1 MAPHGNKVFV
11 LYNNPL
17 TTGKEFFRESSR
29 LPTLMET
36 AVQSLLRSSEDLKA
50 ALEVEVTQLQER
62 GDLPSSS
69 TDDRSRR
76 ILAVVSHRGDYVGD
90 EKGRGGIRQG
100 PFPGVQMKL
109 RSFNFMLTLRSVLI
123 LKRTPGHSIQDL
135 SVEVAY
141 PISGSFSFSVA
152 QARRSTSDLHASVGD
167 TGATLGQSRSE
178 LILTIKYELATEIRS
193 HTLITRDT
201 RKLQSFTS
209 ECRRLKDIFSQL
221 FFFYVPH
228 IDLPVHLLI
237 VARNEFDADFSWLS
251 LYTQESSLKSFS
263 SPIDLRTVK
272 LPLHTRLSPAS
283 AGLPGDDAVDI
294 SIVREH
300 WIFNKAIEEAYTGS
314 SARLLIRTGTFNVNG
329 KFPSQDLSPW
339 LRPTKR
345 NSEKSGW
352 ISPLKSIS
360 PLDILSNPIDEQV
373 TSSLGASSATLA
385 HASSNNN
392 ANVSDPDLLVLG
404 FQELDLSTEA
414 LLYATST
421 VKEDSWVE
429 AILAGLGERGILYEK
444 LASKQLVG
452 MLIVAI
458 AKKSRLSC
466 FGDIRLSAAGAGIM
480 GIMGNKGATA
490 IRVSYTPLAQEIS
503 PSPTVLTFVNAHLA
517 AFDEMVE
524 RRNFDFHDLSRRLVF
539 DQTDELNS
547 DSFANTAL
555 ETSRRTVGLFESDV
569 LFWMGGWIDLAD
581 GDVRELLSSSPG
593 TSNIPLLLKYDQLKT
608 AIASGKAFAEFSE
621 HAITHMPSYRYASNT
636 SEDSLGY
643 DRKRKPA
650 WTDRILHMSA
660 PSVSVTQRSYCSH
673 PQITM
678 SDHRPVSA
686 DFDLN
691 VSVVDK
697 QRREIA
703 ASKLYRELWSVEQ
716 SSKTPKIK
724 LQPMTLDLGKVYYRR
739 LTRQMLSIQNIP
751 CVYRFVAADAQQ
763 PICPQWL
770 KIDPVVGL
778 LRPGELST
786 TTVTVFVDN
795 SSASRLNLA
804 PPRLDFTLILHTVL
818 GKDHF
823 ISVTGE
829 YQYTCFANKLTRL
842 TRLPGPV
849 RTMKSPNDQVPAR
862 QPVNAPREIMTLIN
876 WLMTHVTDPND
887 LFNVPL
893 EESICMNIRE
903 CLDTGDQFPSPQ
915 SGEEHSPLATAIAS
929 TLVQLLDSL
938 VDPVVPPYLHTRCLQ
953 MTSRDEAF
961 ELLDEFP
968 PESVNVWISLTAF
981 LHYISL
987 QKLPS
992 QSSTD
997 QSDVAERLATVFAP
1011 VLLRDDSTGIHTP
1024 VSPIGKRKFLLHFVG

>member
-1 MAPHGNKVFV
+1 
-11 LYNNPL
+11 
-17 TTGKEFFRESSR
+17 
-29 LPTLMET
+29 MEA
-36 AVQSLLRSSEDLKA
+36 AVQSLLRSSENLKA

-62 GDLPSSS
+62 GDLSSSS

-76 ILAVVSHRGDYVGD
+76 ILAVVSHRREYVGD
-90 EKGRGGIRQG
+90 EEG
-100 PFPGVQMKL
+100 
-109 RSFNFMLTLRSVLI
+109 SVLI
-123 LKRTPGHSIQDL
+123 FKRTLGRSIEDL

-141 PISGSFSFSVA
+141 PISGSLSFSVA
-152 QARRSTSDLHASVGD
+152 QARRKTLDLRASG
-167 TGATLGQSRSE
+167 GENAATLGQSRSE
-178 LILTIKYELATEIRS
+178 LTLTIKYELATEIRS

-201 RKLQSFTS
+201 RKLQSFTA
-209 ECRRLKDIFSQL
+209 ECRRLKDMFTR
-221 FFFYVPH
+221 H
-228 IDLPVHLLI
+228 
-237 VARNEFDADFSWLS
+237 EFDADFSWLS
-251 LYTQESSLKSFS
+251 PYTQESSLKSFS
-263 SPIDLRTVK
+263 SPIDLRMVNV
-272 LPLHTRLSPAS
+272 PLHTRLSPAS
-283 AGLPGDDAVDI
+283 AGLPGDDADDI
-294 SIVREH
+294 SIVREN
-300 WIFNKAIEEAYTGS
+300 WIHNKAIEEAFTGS

-329 KFPSQDLSPW
+329 KMPSQDLSPW

-345 NSEKSGW
+345 NSEISGW
-352 ISPLKSIS
+352 ISPLKAIS
-360 PLDILSNPIDEQV
+360 PLDILPNPVDEHM
-373 TSSLGASSATLA
+373 TTSLGASSATLA
-385 HASSNNN
+385 HASLNND
-392 ANVSDPDLLVLG
+392 AKVPDPDLLVLG

-421 VKEDSWVE
+421 AREDAWVE

-466 FGDIRLSAAGAGIM
+466 FSDIRFSTAGAGIM

-490 IRVSYTPLAQEIS
+490 IRMSYTPLAQEIS

-539 DQTDELNS
+539 DQTDELDSNS
-547 DSFANTAL
+547 YANTAS
-555 ETSRRTVGLFESDV
+555 ETSRRPVGLFESDV
-569 LFWMGGWIDLAD
+569 LFWMVHLNYRIDLAD
-581 GDVRELLSSSPG
+581 GDVRELLTSFPG
-593 TSNIPLLLKYDQLKT
+593 PGNVPLLLKYDQLKI

-660 PSVSVTQRSYCSH
+660 PSVPVTQRSYCSH
-673 PQITM
+673 PQITL

-691 VSVVDK
+691 ISIVDK
-697 QRREIA
+697 QRRELA
-703 ASKLYRELWSVEQ
+703 ASKLYRELWGVEH
-716 SSKTPKIK
+716 SSEIPKIK
-724 LQPMTLDLGKVYYRR
+724 LQPMKLDFGKVYYKR
-739 LTRQMLSIQNIP
+739 LIRQTLSVQNNGQIP
-751 CVYRFVAADAQQ
+751 CVYRFVTADAEQ

-778 LRPGELST
+778 LRPGESSII
-786 TTVTVFVDN
+786 TVTVFVDN
-795 SSASRLNLA
+795 SPASRLNLL
-804 PPRLDFTLILHTVL
+804 PPRLDSTLILHTAL

-829 YQYTCFANKLTRL
+829 YQYTCFANKLARL
-842 TRLPGPV
+842 TRLPCPV
-849 RTMKSPNDQVPAR
+849 RSMKSPNDQVPA
-862 QPVNAPREIMTLIN
+862 QHLVNAPREIMRLIN
-876 WLMTHVTDPND
+876 WLMTYVTDPSD
-887 LFNVPL
+887 LFNDL
-893 EESICMNIRE
+893 IEESICINIRE

-915 SGEEHSPLATAIAS
+915 SGEEHGPLTAAIVS
-929 TLVQLLDSL
+929 TLIQLLDSL
-938 VDPVVPPYLHTRCLQ
+938 VDPVVPPYLHARCLQ

-981 LHYISL
+981 LHYMSL
-987 QKLPS
+987 QKLSS
-992 QSSTD
+992 QSSTN
-997 QSDVAERLATVFAP
+997 QTEIAERLATVFAS
-1011 VLLRDDSTGIHTP
+1011 VLLRDDSTGLYTP

>member
-1 MAPHGNKVFV
+1 MNGI
-11 LYNNPL
+11 
-17 TTGKEFFRESSR
+17 
-29 LPTLMET
+29 MEA
-36 AVQSLLRSSEDLKA
+36 AVQSLLRPSENLKA
-50 ALEVEVTQLQER
+50 VLEVEVTQLQER
-62 GDLPSSS
+62 GDLSSS
-69 TDDRSRR
+69 SANDRSRR
-76 ILAVVSHRGDYVGD
+76 ILAVVSHRRDYVED
-90 EKGRGGIRQG
+90 EDG
-100 PFPGVQMKL
+100 
-109 RSFNFMLTLRSVLI
+109 SVLI
-123 LKRTPGHSIQDL
+123 LKRTPGHSIEDL

-152 QARRSTSDLHASVGD
+152 QARRPTPDLRTSVIE

-178 LILTIKYELATEIRS
+178 LTLTIKYELATETRS

-201 RKLQSFTS
+201 RKLQSFTA
-209 ECRRLKDIFSQL
+209 ECRRLKDIFT
-221 FFFYVPH
+221 
-228 IDLPVHLLI
+228 
-237 VARNEFDADFSWLS
+237 RNEFDADFSWLS
-251 LYTQESSLKSFS
+251 LYTQENSLKSFS
-263 SPIDLRTVK
+263 SPRDLRTVNI
-272 LPLHTRLSPAS
+272 PLHTQLSPAS

-294 SIVREH
+294 SIVREN
-300 WIFNKAIEEAYTGS
+300 WIYNKAIEEASTGS

-329 KFPSQDLSPW
+329 KMPSQDLSPW

-345 NSEKSGW
+345 DSENSGW
-352 ISPLKSIS
+352 ISPLKAIS

-373 TSSLGASSATLA
+373 TNSLGASYATLA
-385 HASSNNN
+385 HANLNNN
-392 ANVSDPDLLVLG
+392 ATVSDPDLLVLG

-414 LLYATST
+414 LLYASST
-421 VKEDSWVE
+421 VKEDAWVE

-458 AKKSRLSC
+458 AKKSRLPC
-466 FGDIRLSAAGAGIM
+466 FGDIRFSAAGAGIM

-490 IRVSYTPLAQEIS
+490 IRMSYTPLAQEIS

-539 DQTDELNS
+539 DQTDELGSNS
-547 DSFANTAL
+547 YANTAL
-555 ETSRRTVGLFESDV
+555 ETSRRTAGLYESDV
-569 LFWMGGWIDLAD
+569 LFWMVDLNYRIDIAD
-581 GDVRELLSSSPG
+581 GDVRELLASSPG
-593 TSNIPLLLKYDQLKT
+593 TDNIPILLKYDQLKT

-636 SEDSLGY
+636 SADSLGY

-660 PSVSVTQRSYCSH
+660 PGVPVTQRSYCSH

-686 DFDLN
+686 DFELN
-691 VSVVDK
+691 VSIVDK

-703 ASKLYRELWSVEQ
+703 ASKLYRELWGVEH
-716 SSKTPKIK
+716 SSNPPKIK
-724 LQPMTLDLGKVYYRR
+724 LQPMTLDFGKVYYKR
-739 LTRQMLSIQNIP
+739 LIRHTLSIQNDGQIP
-751 CVYRFVAADAQQ
+751 CVYRFVAADSKQ

-770 KIDPVVGL
+770 KIDPVVGV
-778 LRPGELST
+778 LRPGESST

-795 SSASRLNLA
+795 PSASRLNLA
-804 PPRLDFTLILHTVL
+804 PPRLDFTLILHTAL
-818 GKDHF
+818 GKDYF

-829 YQYTCFANKLTRL
+829 YQYTCFANKLNRL

-849 RTMKSPNDQVPAR
+849 RALKSPDDRVPAR
-862 QPVNAPREIMTLIN
+862 QPANAPREIMTLIN

-887 LFNVPL
+887 LFNGPL
-893 EESICMNIRE
+893 EENTCMNIRE
-903 CLDTGDQFPSPQ
+903 CLDKGDQFPSPQ
-915 SGEEHSPLATAIAS
+915 PGEERGSLATAITS

-938 VDPVVPPYLHTRCLQ
+938 VDPVVPPYLHVRCLQ

-981 LHYISL
+981 LHYMSL
-987 QKLPS
+987 QKPPS

-997 QSDVAERLATVFAP
+997 RVDMAERLATIFAP
-1011 VLLRDDSTGIHTP
+1011 VLLRDDSTGLHTP

>member
-1 MAPHGNKVFV
+1 
-11 LYNNPL
+11 
-17 TTGKEFFRESSR
+17 
-29 LPTLMET
+29 MEA

-50 ALEVEVTQLQER
+50 TLEVEVTQLQER
-62 GDLPSSS
+62 GDLASSF
-69 TDDRSRR
+69 TDDRSKR
-76 ILAVVSHRGDYVGD
+76 ILAVVSHRKDYVGD
-90 EKGRGGIRQG
+90 EEGC
-100 PFPGVQMKL
+100 
-109 RSFNFMLTLRSVLI
+109 VLI
-123 LKRTPGHSIQDL
+123 LKRTPGYSIEKL

-152 QARRSTSDLHASVGD
+152 QARRTTLDLRASAGD
-167 TGATLGQSRSE
+167 SGATLGQSRSE
-178 LILTIKYELATEIRS
+178 LILTIKYELATETRS

-201 RKLQSFTS
+201 RKLQTFTS
-209 ECRRLKDIFSQL
+209 ECRRLKDIFS
-221 FFFYVPH
+221 
-228 IDLPVHLLI
+228 
-237 VARNEFDADFSWLS
+237 RNEFDADFSWLS

-263 SPIDLRTVK
+263 SPIDLRTVNI
-272 LPLHTRLSPAS
+272 PLHMRLSPAS

-294 SIVREH
+294 SVVRKD
-300 WIFNKAIEEAYTGS
+300 WIYNKAIEEASTGS
-314 SARLLIRTGTFNVNG
+314 SARLIIRTGTFNVNG
-329 KFPSQDLSPW
+329 KLPSQDLSPW
-339 LRPTKR
+339 VRPTKR

-360 PLDILSNPIDEQV
+360 PLDIPSNPINEQV
-373 TSSLGASSATLA
+373 TSSLGASSATLP
-385 HASSNNN
+385 HAGLSD

-421 VKEDSWVE
+421 VKEDAWVE
-429 AILAGLGERGILYEK
+429 AILAGLGERGILYQK

-466 FGDIRLSAAGAGIM
+466 FGDIRFSAAGAGIM

-490 IRVSYTPLAQEIS
+490 IRMSYTPLAREIS
-503 PSPTVLTFVNAHLA
+503 SSLTVLTFVNAHLA

-539 DQTDELNS
+539 DQTDTL
-547 DSFANTAL
+547 DSNFSGSTVP
-555 ETSRRTVGLFESDV
+555 ETSSGLFESDV
-569 LFWMGGWIDLAD
+569 LFWMGDLNYRIDLAD

-593 TSNIPLLLKYDQLKT
+593 TGNIPLLLKYDQLKM
-608 AIASGKAFAEFSE
+608 AIASRKAFADFSE
-621 HAITHMPSYRYASNT
+621 YAITHMPSYRHALNT
-636 SEDSLGY
+636 SEDYLGY
-643 DRKRKPA
+643 DLKRKPA

-660 PSVSVTQRSYCSH
+660 PSVLVTQRSYRSH

-691 VSVVDK
+691 VSIVDK

-703 ASKLYRELWSVEQ
+703 ASKLYRELWGVEQ
-716 SSKTPKIK
+716 SSKIPKIK

-739 LTRQMLSIQNIP
+739 LTQQTLSIQNIGQIP
-751 CVYRFVAADAQQ
+751 CVYRFVAADAEQ

-778 LRPGELST
+778 LRPGESST
-786 TTVTVFVDN
+786 ITVTVFIDN

-804 PPRLDFTLILHTVL
+804 PPHLDFTLIIHTAL

-849 RTMKSPNDQVPAR
+849 RTMKSPSDSVSAR
-862 QPVNAPREIMTLIN
+862 QPVNAPREIMVLIN

-887 LFNVPL
+887 LFNGPL
-893 EESICMNIRE
+893 DESMCMNIRE

-915 SGEEHSPLATAIAS
+915 SGEEHSPLAIAIAS
-929 TLVQLLDSL
+929 ILVQLLDSL
-938 VDPVVPPYLHTRCLQ
+938 VDPVVPSYLHARCLQ

-987 QKLPS
+987 QKPPS
-992 QSSTD
+992 QPSTD
-997 QSDVAERLATVFAP
+997 QSNMAERLATVFAP
-1011 VLLRDDSTGIHTP
+1011 VLLRDDSTGLHTP
-1024 VSPIGKRKFLLHFVG
+1024 VSPIGKRNFLLHFIG

>member
-1 MAPHGNKVFV
+1 MNG
-11 LYNNPL
+11 
-17 TTGKEFFRESSR
+17 T
-29 LPTLMET
+29 ME
-36 AVQSLLRSSEDLKA
+36 AAIQSLLRSSENLKA

-62 GDLPSSS
+62 GDLSSSS

-76 ILAVVSHRGDYVGD
+76 ILAVVSHRRDYVGD
-90 EKGRGGIRQG
+90 EEG
-100 PFPGVQMKL
+100 
-109 RSFNFMLTLRSVLI
+109 SVLI
-123 LKRTPGHSIQDL
+123 FKRTPGHSIEDL

-152 QARRSTSDLHASVGD
+152 QARRKTLDLRASGGE

-178 LILTIKYELATEIRS
+178 LTLTIKYELATEIRS
-193 HTLITRDT
+193 HTLIARDT
-201 RKLQSFTS
+201 RKLQSFS
-209 ECRRLKDIFSQL
+209 AECRRLKDMFTR
-221 FFFYVPH
+221 H
-228 IDLPVHLLI
+228 
-237 VARNEFDADFSWLS
+237 EFDVDFSWLS
-251 LYTQESSLKSFS
+251 LYTQENSLKSFS
-263 SPIDLRTVK
+263 SPIDLRMVNV
-272 LPLHTRLSPAS
+272 PLHTRLSPAS
-283 AGLPGDDAVDI
+283 AGLPGDDADDI
-294 SIVREH
+294 SIVREN
-300 WIFNKAIEEAYTGS
+300 WIYNQAIEEALTGS

-329 KFPSQDLSPW
+329 KMPSQDLSPW

-345 NSEKSGW
+345 NSEISGW
-352 ISPLKSIS
+352 ISPLKAIS
-360 PLDILSNPIDEQV
+360 PLDILPNPVDEQM
-373 TSSLGASSATLA
+373 TTSLGASSATLA
-385 HASSNNN
+385 HASLNND
-392 ANVSDPDLLVLG
+392 AKVSDPDLLVLG

-421 VKEDSWVE
+421 VKEDAWVE

-466 FGDIRLSAAGAGIM
+466 FSDIRFSTAGAGIM

-490 IRVSYTPLAQEIS
+490 IRMSYTPLAQEIS

-517 AFDEMVE
+517 AFDEMIE

-539 DQTDELNS
+539 DQTDELDSNS
-547 DSFANTAL
+547 YANTAS
-555 ETSRRTVGLFESDV
+555 ETPRRPVGLFDSDV
-569 LFWMGGWIDLAD
+569 LFWMGDLNYRIDLAD
-581 GDVRELLSSSPG
+581 GDVRELLTSFPG
-593 TSNIPLLLKYDQLKT
+593 PGNVPLLLKYDQLKM
-608 AIASGKAFAEFSE
+608 AIASGKAFTEFSE

-636 SEDSLGY
+636 PEDSLGY

-660 PSVSVTQRSYCSH
+660 PSVQVTQRSYCSH
-673 PQITM
+673 PQITL

-691 VSVVDK
+691 VSIVDK

-703 ASKLYRELWSVEQ
+703 ASKLYRELWGVEH
-716 SSKTPKIK
+716 SSKIPKIK
-724 LQPMTLDLGKVYYRR
+724 LEPMKLDFGKVYYRR
-739 LTRQMLSIQNIP
+739 LIRQTLSIQNNGQIP
-751 CVYRFVAADAQQ
+751 CVYRFVTADAEQ

-778 LRPGELST
+778 LRPGESST
-786 TTVTVFVDN
+786 ITVTVFVDN
-795 SSASRLNLA
+795 SSASRLNLL
-804 PPRLDFTLILHTVL
+804 PPRLDFTLILHTAL

-829 YQYTCFANKLTRL
+829 YQYTCFANKLARL
-842 TRLPGPV
+842 TRLPCPV
-849 RTMKSPNDQVPAR
+849 RSMKSPNDQVPA
-862 QPVNAPREIMTLIN
+862 QQLVNAPREVMRLIN
-876 WLMTHVTDPND
+876 WLMTYVTDPSD
-887 LFNVPL
+887 LFNGL
-893 EESICMNIRE
+893 IEERICIKIRE

-915 SGEEHSPLATAIAS
+915 SGEEHGPLTTAIVS

-938 VDPVVPPYLHTRCLQ
+938 VDPVVPPYLHARCLQ

-981 LHYISL
+981 LHYMSL
-987 QKLPS
+987 QKLSS
-992 QSSTD
+992 QSSTN
-997 QSDVAERLATVFAP
+997 QAKMAEGLATIFAS
-1011 VLLRDDSTGIHTP
+1011 VLLRDDLTGLYTP
-1024 VSPIGKRKFLLHFVG
+1024 VSPIGKQKFLLHFVG

>member
-1 MAPHGNKVFV
+1 
-11 LYNNPL
+11 
-17 TTGKEFFRESSR
+17 
-29 LPTLMET
+29 MEA
-36 AVQSLLRSSEDLKA
+36 AVQSFLRSSEDLKA
-50 ALEVEVTQLQER
+50 ALEVEVTQPQEH
-62 GDLPSSS
+62 GDLSSSS

-76 ILAVVSHRGDYVGD
+76 ILAVVSHRMDYVGG
-90 EKGRGGIRQG
+90 EEG
-100 PFPGVQMKL
+100 
-109 RSFNFMLTLRSVLI
+109 SVLI
-123 LKRTPGHSIQDL
+123 LKRPPGHSIEDL
-135 SVEVAY
+135 SVEVVY

-152 QARRSTSDLHASVGD
+152 QARRTTLDLRASVGE
-167 TGATLGQSRSE
+167 TGATLGQSRTE
-178 LILTIKYELATEIRS
+178 LTLTIKYELATEIRS

-201 RKLQSFTS
+201 RKLQSFTA
-209 ECRRLKDIFSQL
+209 ECRRLKGIFT
-221 FFFYVPH
+221 
-228 IDLPVHLLI
+228 
-237 VARNEFDADFSWLS
+237 RNEFDADFSWLS

-263 SPIDLRTVK
+263 SPIDLRTVNI
-272 LPLHTRLSPAS
+272 PLHTRLSPAS
-283 AGLPGDDAVDI
+283 AGLPGDDAADI
-294 SIVREH
+294 SIVREN
-300 WIFNKAIEEAYTGS
+300 WIYNKAVEEASIGS

-329 KFPSQDLSPW
+329 KMPSQDLSPW

-345 NSEKSGW
+345 DSEKSGW

-392 ANVSDPDLLVLG
+392 ANISDPDLLVLG

-421 VKEDSWVE
+421 VKEDAWVE

-452 MLIVAI
+452 MLIIAI
-458 AKKSRLSC
+458 AKKARLSC
-466 FGDIRLSAAGAGIM
+466 FGDIRFSAAGAGIM

-490 IRVSYTPLAQEIS
+490 IRMSYTPLAQEIS

-524 RRNFDFHDLSRRLVF
+524 RRNSDFHDLSRRLVF
-539 DQTDELNS
+539 DQTDELDSNS
-547 DSFANTAL
+547 YANIAS

-569 LFWMGGWIDLAD
+569 LFWMVHLNYRIDLAD
-581 GDVRELLSSSPG
+581 GDVRELLASSPG
-593 TSNIPLLLKYDQLKT
+593 ASNIPLLLKYDQLKT
-608 AIASGKAFAEFSE
+608 AIASGKAFAGFSE

-636 SEDSLGY
+636 SEDSLRY

-660 PSVSVTQRSYCSH
+660 PSVRVTQHSYCTH

-686 DFDLN
+686 DFELN
-691 VSVVDK
+691 VSTIDK
-697 QRREIA
+697 QRRELA
-703 ASKLYRELWSVEQ
+703 ASKLYRELWGVEQ
-716 SSKTPKIK
+716 SSNTPKIK
-724 LQPMTLDLGKVYYRR
+724 LQPMTLDFGKVYYRR
-739 LTRQMLSIQNIP
+739 LIRQTLSIQNDGQIP
-751 CVYRFVAADAQQ
+751 CVYRFVAADAEQA
-763 PICPQWL
+763 ICPQWL

-804 PPRLDFTLILHTVL
+804 PPRLDFTLILHTAL
-818 GKDHF
+818 GKDYF

-849 RTMKSPNDQVPAR
+849 RTMKSPNDRIHAR
-862 QPVNAPREIMTLIN
+862 QSVNAPREIMTLIN

-887 LFNVPL
+887 LFNGPL

-903 CLDTGDQFPSPQ
+903 CLDTGDQFPFPQ
-915 SGEEHSPLATAIAS
+915 SGEERGPLATAIAS
-929 TLVQLLDSL
+929 ILVQLLDSL
-938 VDPVVPPYLHTRCLQ
+938 VDPVVPPYLHARCLQ

-981 LHYISL
+981 LHYMAL

-997 QSDVAERLATVFAP
+997 QADIAERLATVFAP
-1011 VLLRDDSTGIHTP
+1011 VLLRDDSTGLHTP
-1024 VSPIGKRKFLLHFVG
+1024 VSPIGKRKFLLHFIG

>member
-1 MAPHGNKVFV
+1 MNGI
-11 LYNNPL
+11 
-17 TTGKEFFRESSR
+17 
-29 LPTLMET
+29 MEA
-36 AVQSLLRSSEDLKA
+36 AVQSLLRSSENLKA

-62 GDLPSSS
+62 GDLSNSS

-76 ILAVVSHRGDYVGD
+76 ILAVVSHRREYVGD
-90 EKGRGGIRQG
+90 EEG
-100 PFPGVQMKL
+100 
-109 RSFNFMLTLRSVLI
+109 SVLI
-123 LKRTPGHSIQDL
+123 FKRTPGRSIEDL

-152 QARRSTSDLHASVGD
+152 QARRKTLDLRASGGE
-167 TGATLGQSRSE
+167 TAATLGQSRSE
-178 LILTIKYELATEIRS
+178 LTLTIKYELATEIRS

-201 RKLQSFTS
+201 RKLQSFTA
-209 ECRRLKDIFSQL
+209 ECRRLKDMFTR
-221 FFFYVPH
+221 H
-228 IDLPVHLLI
+228 
-237 VARNEFDADFSWLS
+237 EFDADFSWLS

-263 SPIDLRTVK
+263 SPVDLRMVNV
-272 LPLHTRLSPAS
+272 PLHTRLSPAS
-283 AGLPGDDAVDI
+283 AGLPGDDADDI
-294 SIVREH
+294 SIVREN
-300 WIFNKAIEEAYTGS
+300 WIYNKAIEEAFTGS

-329 KFPSQDLSPW
+329 KMPSQDLSPW

-345 NSEKSGW
+345 NSEISGW
-352 ISPLKSIS
+352 ISPLKAIS
-360 PLDILSNPIDEQV
+360 PLDILPNPLDEQM
-373 TSSLGASSATLA
+373 TTSLGASSATLA
-385 HASSNNN
+385 HASLNND
-392 ANVSDPDLLVLG
+392 AKVSDPDLLVLG

-421 VKEDSWVE
+421 VREDAWVE

-466 FGDIRLSAAGAGIM
+466 FSDIRFSTAGAGIM

-490 IRVSYTPLAQEIS
+490 IRMSYTPLAQEIS

-539 DQTDELNS
+539 DQTDELDS
-547 DSFANTAL
+547 DSYANTAS
-555 ETSRRTVGLFESDV
+555 ETSRRPVGLFESDV

-581 GDVRELLSSSPG
+581 GDVRELLTSFPG
-593 TSNIPLLLKYDQLKT
+593 PGNVPLLLKYDQLKM

-660 PSVSVTQRSYCSH
+660 PSVPVTQRSYCSH
-673 PQITM
+673 PQITL

-691 VSVVDK
+691 VSIVDK

-703 ASKLYRELWSVEQ
+703 ASKLYRELWGVEH
-716 SSKTPKIK
+716 SSEIPKIK
-724 LQPMTLDLGKVYYRR
+724 LQPMKLDFGK
-739 LTRQMLSIQNIP
+739 IP
-751 CVYRFVAADAQQ
+751 CVYRFVTADAEQ

-778 LRPGELST
+778 LRPGESST
-786 TTVTVFVDN
+786 ITVTVFVDN
-795 SSASRLNLA
+795 SSASRLNLL
-804 PPRLDFTLILHTVL
+804 PPRLDFTLILHTAL

-829 YQYTCFANKLTRL
+829 YQYTCFANKLARL
-842 TRLPGPV
+842 TRLPCPV
-849 RTMKSPNDQVPAR
+849 RSMKSPNDQVPA
-862 QPVNAPREIMTLIN
+862 QQLVNAPREIMRLIN
-876 WLMTHVTDPND
+876 WLMTYVTDPSD
-887 LFNVPL
+887 LFNDL
-893 EESICMNIRE
+893 IEESICINIRE
-903 CLDTGDQFPSPQ
+903 CLDTGDQFPSPR
-915 SGEEHSPLATAIAS
+915 SGEEHSPLTAAIVF

-938 VDPVVPPYLHTRCLQ
+938 VDPVVPPYLHARCLQ

-981 LHYISL
+981 LHYMSL
-987 QKLPS
+987 QKLSS
-992 QSSTD
+992 QSSTN
-997 QSDVAERLATVFAP
+997 QAEMAERLATVFAS
-1011 VLLRDDSTGIHTP
+1011 VLLRDDSTGLYTP
-1024 VSPIGKRKFLLHFVG
+1024 ASPIGKRNFLLHFVG

>member
-1 MAPHGNKVFV
+1 MNGI
-11 LYNNPL
+11 
-17 TTGKEFFRESSR
+17 
-29 LPTLMET
+29 MET

-50 ALEVEVTQLQER
+50 ALEAEVTQLQER
-62 GDLPSSS
+62 GDLSGSS

-76 ILAVVSHRGDYVGD
+76 ILAVVSHRRDYVED
-90 EKGRGGIRQG
+90 EEG
-100 PFPGVQMKL
+100 
-109 RSFNFMLTLRSVLI
+109 SVLI
-123 LKRTPGHSIQDL
+123 LKRTPGHSIEDL

-141 PISGSFSFSVA
+141 PISGRFSFSVA
-152 QARRSTSDLHASVGD
+152 QARRATLDLRTSVGD

-209 ECRRLKDIFSQL
+209 ECRRLKDIFT
-221 FFFYVPH
+221 
-228 IDLPVHLLI
+228 
-237 VARNEFDADFSWLS
+237 RNEFDTDFSWLS

-263 SPIDLRTVK
+263 FPIDLRTVK

-300 WIFNKAIEEAYTGS
+300 WIYNKAIEEASTGS
-314 SARLLIRTGTFNVNG
+314 SARLLIRTGSFNVNG
-329 KFPSQDLSPW
+329 KLPSQDLSPW

-345 NSEKSGW
+345 DSEKSGW

-373 TSSLGASSATLA
+373 ISSLGASSATLA
-385 HASSNNN
+385 HASLNND

-421 VKEDSWVE
+421 VKEDAWVA

-452 MLIVAI
+452 MLIIAI

-466 FGDIRLSAAGAGIM
+466 FGDIRFSTAGAGIM

-490 IRVSYTPLAQEIS
+490 IRMSYTPLAQEIS
-503 PSPTVLTFVNAHLA
+503 PSSTVFTFVNAHLA

-539 DQTDELNS
+539 DQSDELDSNS
-547 DSFANTAL
+547 YANATS
-555 ETSRRTVGLFESDV
+555 ETSIRTAGLFESDV
-569 LFWMGGWIDLAD
+569 LFWMVHLNYRIDLAD

-608 AIASGKAFAEFSE
+608 AIASGKAFTDFSE

-660 PSVSVTQRSYCSH
+660 PSVLVTQRSYSSH

-691 VSVVDK
+691 VSIVDK
-697 QRREIA
+697 QRCEIA

-739 LTRQMLSIQNIP
+739 LTRQTLSIQNVGQIP
-751 CVYRFVAADAQQ
+751 CVYRFVAADAEQ

-770 KIDPVVGL
+770 KIDSVVGL
-778 LRPGELST
+778 LRPGECST

-795 SSASRLNLA
+795 SSASQLNLA
-804 PPRLDFTLILHTVL
+804 PPRLDFTLILHTAL

-849 RTMKSPNDQVPAR
+849 RTMKSPNDWVPSR

-876 WLMTHVTDPND
+876 WLMTHVIDPND
-887 LFNVPL
+887 LFNGPL
-893 EESICMNIRE
+893 EESICMDIRE
-903 CLDTGDQFPSPQ
+903 CLDTGDQFPSLQ
-915 SGEEHSPLATAIAS
+915 SGEEHGPLAAAIAYI
-929 TLVQLLDSL
+929 LVQLLDSL
-938 VDPVVPPYLHTRCLQ
+938 VDPVVPPYLHARCLQ

-992 QSSTD
+992 ESSTD
-997 QSDVAERLATVFAP
+997 QANMAERLATVFAP
-1011 VLLRDDSTGIHTP
+1011 VLLRDDSTRLHTP
-1024 VSPIGKRKFLLHFVG
+1024 VSPIGKRKFLLHFIG

>member
-1 MAPHGNKVFV
+1 MNG
-11 LYNNPL
+11 
-17 TTGKEFFRESSR
+17 T
-29 LPTLMET
+29 ME
-36 AVQSLLRSSEDLKA
+36 AAIQSLLRSSENLQA

-62 GDLPSSS
+62 GDLSSSS

-76 ILAVVSHRGDYVGD
+76 ILAVVSHRRDYVGD
-90 EKGRGGIRQG
+90 EEG
-100 PFPGVQMKL
+100 
-109 RSFNFMLTLRSVLI
+109 SVLI
-123 LKRTPGHSIQDL
+123 FKRTPGRSMEDL

-152 QARRSTSDLHASVGD
+152 QARRKTLDLRPSGGE
-167 TGATLGQSRSE
+167 TGASLCQSRSE
-178 LILTIKYELATEIRS
+178 LTLTIKYELATEIRS
-193 HTLITRDT
+193 HTLIARDT
-201 RKLQSFTS
+201 RKLQSFTA
-209 ECRRLKDIFSQL
+209 ECRRLKDMFTR
-221 FFFYVPH
+221 H
-228 IDLPVHLLI
+228 
-237 VARNEFDADFSWLS
+237 EFDADFSWLS
-251 LYTQESSLKSFS
+251 LYTQENSLKSFS
-263 SPIDLRTVK
+263 SPVDLRMVNV
-272 LPLHTRLSPAS
+272 PLHTRLSPAS
-283 AGLPGDDAVDI
+283 AGLPGDDADDI
-294 SIVREH
+294 SIVREN
-300 WIFNKAIEEAYTGS
+300 WIYNKAIEEAFTGS

-329 KFPSQDLSPW
+329 KMPSQDLSPW

-345 NSEKSGW
+345 NSEISGW
-352 ISPLKSIS
+352 ISPLKAIS
-360 PLDILSNPIDEQV
+360 PLDILPNPVDEQM
-373 TSSLGASSATLA
+373 TTSLGASSATLA
-385 HASSNNN
+385 HASLNND
-392 ANVSDPDLLVLG
+392 AKVSDPDLLVLG

-421 VKEDSWVE
+421 VKEDAWVE

-466 FGDIRLSAAGAGIM
+466 FSDIRFSTAGAGIM

-490 IRVSYTPLAQEIS
+490 IRMSYTPLAQEIS

-539 DQTDELNS
+539 DQPDELDSNS
-547 DSFANTAL
+547 YANTAS
-555 ETSRRTVGLFESDV
+555 ETSRRPVGLFESDV
-569 LFWMGGWIDLAD
+569 LFWMVHLNYRIDLAD
-581 GDVRELLSSSPG
+581 GDVRELLTSFPG
-593 TSNIPLLLKYDQLKT
+593 PGNVPLLLKYDQLKM
-608 AIASGKAFAEFSE
+608 AIASRKAFAGFSE

-660 PSVSVTQRSYCSH
+660 PSVPVTQRSYCSH
-673 PQITM
+673 PQITL

-691 VSVVDK
+691 VSIVDK

-703 ASKLYRELWSVEQ
+703 ASKLYRELWGVEH

-724 LQPMTLDLGKVYYRR
+724 LQPMKLDFGKIYYRR
-739 LTRQMLSIQNIP
+739 PIRQTLSIQNNGQIP
-751 CVYRFVAADAQQ
+751 CVYRFVTADAEQ

-770 KIDPVVGL
+770 KIDPVAGL
-778 LRPGELST
+778 LRPGESST
-786 TTVTVFVDN
+786 ITVTVFVDN
-795 SSASRLNLA
+795 SSASRLNLL
-804 PPRLDFTLILHTVL
+804 PPRLDFTLILHTAL

-829 YQYTCFANKLTRL
+829 YQHTCFANKLARL
-842 TRLPGPV
+842 TRLPCPV
-849 RTMKSPNDQVPAR
+849 RSMKSPNDQVPA
-862 QPVNAPREIMTLIN
+862 QQLVNAPREVMRLIN
-876 WLMTHVTDPND
+876 WLMTYVTDPSD
-887 LFNVPL
+887 LFNGL
-893 EESICMNIRE
+893 IEESICINIRE

-915 SGEEHSPLATAIAS
+915 SGGEHGPLTTAIVS

-938 VDPVVPPYLHTRCLQ
+938 VDPVVPPYLHARCLQ

-981 LHYISL
+981 LHYMSL
-987 QKLPS
+987 QKLSS
-992 QSSTD
+992 QSSTN
-997 QSDVAERLATVFAP
+997 QAEMAERLATVFAS
-1011 VLLRDDSTGIHTP
+1011 VLLRDDSTGLYTP

>member
-1 MAPHGNKVFV
+1 MNG
-11 LYNNPL
+11 
-17 TTGKEFFRESSR
+17 TTEA
-29 LPTLMET
+29 
-36 AVQSLLRSSEDLKA
+36 AVQSLLRSSENLKA

-62 GDLPSSS
+62 GDFSSSS

-76 ILAVVSHRGDYVGD
+76 ILAVVSHRKDYMGD
-90 EKGRGGIRQG
+90 EEGRCKRNTSGFFFWRTDASA
-100 PFPGVQMKL
+100 KL
-109 RSFNFMLTLRSVLI
+109 HSFNFVLTLRSVLI
-123 LKRTPGHSIQDL
+123 LKRTPGRSIEDW

-141 PISGSFSFSVA
+141 PISASFSFTVA
-152 QARRSTSDLHASVGD
+152 QPRRTTLDLHVPVGE
-167 TGATLGQSRSE
+167 TGAASRSE
-178 LILTIKYELATEIRS
+178 LTLTIKYELATEIRS
-193 HTLITRDT
+193 YTSIARDM
-201 RKLQSFTS
+201 RKLQSFTA

-228 IDLPVHLLI
+228 IDLPIHLLI
-237 VARNEFDADFSWLS
+237 VAKHEFDADFSWLS
-251 LYTQESSLKSFS
+251 LYTQENSLKSFS
-263 SPIDLRTVK
+263 SPVDLRMVNR
-272 LPLHTRLSPAS
+272 PLHTRLSPAS
-283 AGLPGDDAVDI
+283 AGLPGDDAEDI

-300 WIFNKAIEEAYTGS
+300 WIYNKAIEEASTGS
-314 SARLLIRTGTFNVNG
+314 WARLRIRTGTFNVNG
-329 KFPSQDLSPW
+329 KMPSQDLSPW

-345 NSEKSGW
+345 DSEISGW

-373 TSSLGASSATLA
+373 TTTLGASSATLA
-385 HASSNNN
+385 HSNVNN
-392 ANVSDPDLLVLG
+392 DTKVSDPDLLVIG

-421 VKEDSWVE
+421 VKEDAWVE

-466 FGDIRLSAAGAGIM
+466 FGDIRFSAAGAGIM

-490 IRVSYTPLAQEIS
+490 IRMSYTPLAQGIS
-503 PSPTVLTFVNAHLA
+503 SSPTVLTFVNAHLA
-517 AFDEMVE
+517 AFDEMIE

-539 DQTDELNS
+539 DQIDDSNS
-547 DSFANTAL
+547 YANTAS
-555 ETSRRTVGLFESDV
+555 ETSRTTVGLFESDV

-593 TSNIPLLLKYDQLKT
+593 TGNIPLLLKYDQLKT
-608 AIASGKAFAEFSE
+608 AIASGKAFTEFSE

-660 PSVSVTQRSYCSH
+660 PSVPVTQRSYCSH

-686 DFDLN
+686 DFDLK
-691 VSVVDK
+691 VSIVDK
-697 QRREIA
+697 QRHQIA
-703 ASKLYRELWSVEQ
+703 ASKLYRELWGVEH
-716 SSKTPKIK
+716 SSKMPKIK
-724 LQPMTLDLGKVYYRR
+724 LQPMKLDFGKVYYRR
-739 LTRQMLSIQNIP
+739 PIQQTLSIQNDGQIP
-751 CVYRFVAADAQQ
+751 CVYRFVAADAEQS
-763 PICPQWL
+763 ICPQWL
-770 KIDPVVGL
+770 GIEPVVGL
-778 LRPGELST
+778 LRPGESSAI
-786 TTVTVFVDN
+786 TVTVFVDN

-804 PPRLDFTLILHTVL
+804 PPRLDFTLILHTAL

-849 RTMKSPNDQVPAR
+849 RSMKSPNDRMPAR
-862 QPVNAPREIMTLIN
+862 QSVNAPREIMKLIN
-876 WLMTHVTDPND
+876 WLMTYATDPND
-887 LFNVPL
+887 LLNGPL
-893 EESICMNIRE
+893 EESICINIRE

-915 SGEEHSPLATAIAS
+915 SAEEHGPLATAVAS

-938 VDPVVPPYLHTRCLQ
+938 VDPVVPPYLHARCLQ

-981 LHYISL
+981 LHYISV
-987 QKLPS
+987 QKISS
-992 QSSTD
+992 QSSTN
-997 QSDVAERLATVFAP
+997 QAEMAERLATIFAP
-1011 VLLRDDSTGIHTP
+1011 VLLRDDSSGLYTP
-1024 VSPIGKRKFLLHFVG
+1024 VSPIGKRNFLLHFVG

>member
-1 MAPHGNKVFV
+1 MNGI
-11 LYNNPL
+11 
-17 TTGKEFFRESSR
+17 
-29 LPTLMET
+29 MEAT
-36 AVQSLLRSSEDLKA
+36 VQSLLRSSENLKA

-62 GDLPSSS
+62 GDLSSSS

-76 ILAVVSHRGDYVGD
+76 ILAVVSHRREYVGD
-90 EKGRGGIRQG
+90 EEG
-100 PFPGVQMKL
+100 
-109 RSFNFMLTLRSVLI
+109 SVLI
-123 LKRTPGHSIQDL
+123 FKRTPGRSIEDL

-152 QARRSTSDLHASVGD
+152 QARRKTLDLRASGGE
-167 TGATLGQSRSE
+167 TAATLGQSRSE
-178 LILTIKYELATEIRS
+178 LTLTIKYELATETRS

-201 RKLQSFTS
+201 RKLQSFTA
-209 ECRRLKDIFSQL
+209 ECRRLKDMFTR
-221 FFFYVPH
+221 H
-228 IDLPVHLLI
+228 
-237 VARNEFDADFSWLS
+237 EFDADFSWLS

-263 SPIDLRTVK
+263 SPIDLRMVNA
-272 LPLHTRLSPAS
+272 PLHTRLSPAS
-283 AGLPGDDAVDI
+283 AGLPGDDADDI
-294 SIVREH
+294 SIVREN
-300 WIFNKAIEEAYTGS
+300 WIYNKAIEEAFTGS

-329 KFPSQDLSPW
+329 KMPSQDLSPW
-339 LRPTKR
+339 LRQTKR
-345 NSEKSGW
+345 NSEISGW
-352 ISPLKSIS
+352 ISPLKAIS
-360 PLDILSNPIDEQV
+360 PLDILPNPVDEHM
-373 TSSLGASSATLA
+373 TTSLGASSATLA
-385 HASSNNN
+385 HASLNND
-392 ANVSDPDLLVLG
+392 AKVSDPDLLVLG

-421 VKEDSWVE
+421 VREDAWVE

-466 FGDIRLSAAGAGIM
+466 FSDIRFSTAGAGIM

-490 IRVSYTPLAQEIS
+490 IRMSYTPLAQEIS
-503 PSPTVLTFVNAHLA
+503 ASPTVLTFVNAHLA
-517 AFDEMVE
+517 AFDEMIE

-539 DQTDELNS
+539 DQTDELDSNS
-547 DSFANTAL
+547 YANTAS
-555 ETSRRTVGLFESDV
+555 ETSRRPVGLFESDV
-569 LFWMGGWIDLAD
+569 LFWMGDLNYRIDLAD
-581 GDVRELLSSSPG
+581 GDVRELLTSFPG
-593 TSNIPLLLKYDQLKT
+593 PGNVPLLLKYDQLKM

-660 PSVSVTQRSYCSH
+660 PSVPVTQRSYCSH
-673 PQITM
+673 PQITL

-691 VSVVDK
+691 VSIVDK

-703 ASKLYRELWSVEQ
+703 ASKLYRELWGVEH
-716 SSKTPKIK
+716 SSEIPKIK
-724 LQPMTLDLGKVYYRR
+724 LQPMKLDFGKVYYRR
-739 LTRQMLSIQNIP
+739 LIRQTLSIQNNGQIP
-751 CVYRFVAADAQQ
+751 CVYRFVTADAEQ
-763 PICPQWL
+763 PICPEWL

-778 LRPGELST
+778 FRPGESST
-786 TTVTVFVDN
+786 ITVTVFVDN
-795 SSASRLNLA
+795 SSASRLNLL
-804 PPRLDFTLILHTVL
+804 PPRLDFTLILHTAL

-829 YQYTCFANKLTRL
+829 YQYTCFANKLARL
-842 TRLPGPV
+842 TRLPCPV
-849 RTMKSPNDQVPAR
+849 RSMKSPNDQMPA
-862 QPVNAPREIMTLIN
+862 QQLVNAPREIMRLIN
-876 WLMTHVTDPND
+876 WLMTYVTDPSD
-887 LFNVPL
+887 LFNGL
-893 EESICMNIRE
+893 IEESICINFRE

-915 SGEEHSPLATAIAS
+915 SGEEHGPLTTAIVS

-938 VDPVVPPYLHTRCLQ
+938 VDPVVPPYLHARCLQ

-981 LHYISL
+981 LHYMSL
-987 QKLPS
+987 QKLSS
-992 QSSTD
+992 QSSTN
-997 QSDVAERLATVFAP
+997 QAEMAERLATVFAS
-1011 VLLRDDSTGIHTP
+1011 VLLRDDSTGLYIP

>member
-1 MAPHGNKVFV
+1 MPEA
-11 LYNNPL
+11 
-17 TTGKEFFRESSR
+17 ECFFWR
-29 LPTLMET
+29 TDT
-36 AVQSLLRSSEDLKA
+36 
-50 ALEVEVTQLQER
+50 
-62 GDLPSSS
+62 S
-69 TDDRSRR
+69 T
-76 ILAVVSHRGDYVGD
+76 
-90 EKGRGGIRQG
+90 
-100 PFPGVQMKL
+100 KL
-109 RSFNFMLTLRSVLI
+109 RPFNFMLTLRSVLI
-123 LKRTPGHSIQDL
+123 LKRTPDHSIEDL

-152 QARRSTSDLHASVGD
+152 QARRPTLDLRASVIE
-167 TGATLGQSRSE
+167 TGPTLGQSRSE
-178 LILTIKYELATEIRS
+178 LTLTIKYELATETRS
-193 HTLITRDT
+193 HTLIPRDT
-201 RKLQSFTS
+201 RKLQSFTA
-209 ECRRLKDIFSQL
+209 ECRRLKDIFT
-221 FFFYVPH
+221 
-228 IDLPVHLLI
+228 
-237 VARNEFDADFSWLS
+237 RNEFDADFSWLS
-251 LYTQESSLKSFS
+251 LYTQENSLKSFS
-263 SPIDLRTVK
+263 SPKDLRTVNI
-272 LPLHTRLSPAS
+272 PLHAQLSPAS

-294 SIVREH
+294 SIVREN
-300 WIFNKAIEEAYTGS
+300 WIYNKAIEEASTGS

-329 KFPSQDLSPW
+329 KMPSQDLSPW

-345 NSEKSGW
+345 DSESSGW
-352 ISPLKSIS
+352 ISPLKAIS
-360 PLDILSNPIDEQV
+360 PLDILSNPIDQQV
-373 TSSLGASSATLA
+373 TNSLGASSATLA
-385 HASSNNN
+385 HANLNNN
-392 ANVSDPDLLVLG
+392 ATVSDPDLLVLG

-414 LLYATST
+414 LLYASST
-421 VKEDSWVE
+421 VKEDAWVE

-466 FGDIRLSAAGAGIM
+466 FGDIKFSAAGAGIM

-490 IRVSYTPLAQEIS
+490 IRMSYTPLAQEIS
-503 PSPTVLTFVNAHLA
+503 PSSIVLTFVNAHLA

-539 DQTDELNS
+539 DQTDELDSNS
-547 DSFANTAL
+547 YVNTAL

-569 LFWMGGWIDLAD
+569 LFWMVDLNYRIDLAD
-581 GDVRELLSSSPG
+581 GDVRELLASSPG
-593 TSNIPLLLKYDQLKT
+593 TDNIPILLKYDQLKT

-636 SEDSLGY
+636 SAGSLGY

-660 PSVSVTQRSYCSH
+660 PGVPVTQHSYCSH

-691 VSVVDK
+691 VSIVDK

-703 ASKLYRELWSVEQ
+703 ASKLYRELWGVEH
-716 SSKTPKIK
+716 SSKPPKIK
-724 LQPMTLDLGKVYYRR
+724 LQSMTLDLGKVYYKR
-739 LTRQMLSIQNIP
+739 LIRQTFSIQNDGQIP
-751 CVYRFVAADAQQ
+751 CVYRFVAADAAH

-778 LRPGELST
+778 LRPGESST

-795 SSASRLNLA
+795 SSASRLNIAL
-804 PPRLDFTLILHTVL
+804 PRLDFTLILHTAL

-849 RTMKSPNDQVPAR
+849 RTLKSPNDRVPVR
-862 QPVNAPREIMTLIN
+862 QPVNAPREIVMLIN

-887 LFNVPL
+887 LFNGPL
-893 EESICMNIRE
+893 EESTCMNIRE
-903 CLDTGDQFPSPQ
+903 CLDTGHQFPSPQ
-915 SGEEHSPLATAIAS
+915 PGEERGPLATAITS

-938 VDPVVPPYLHTRCLQ
+938 VDPVVPPYLHARCLQ

-981 LHYISL
+981 LHYMSL
-987 QKLPS
+987 QKPPS

-997 QSDVAERLATVFAP
+997 RVDMAERLATVFAP
-1011 VLLRDDSTGIHTP
+1011 VLLRDDSTGLHTP

>member
-1 MAPHGNKVFV
+1 MNGI
-11 LYNNPL
+11 
-17 TTGKEFFRESSR
+17 
-29 LPTLMET
+29 ME
-36 AVQSLLRSSEDLKA
+36 AAIQSLLRSSENLKA

-62 GDLPSSS
+62 GDLSSSS

-76 ILAVVSHRGDYVGD
+76 ILAVVSHRRDYVGD
-90 EKGRGGIRQG
+90 EEG
-100 PFPGVQMKL
+100 
-109 RSFNFMLTLRSVLI
+109 SVLI
-123 LKRTPGHSIQDL
+123 FKRTPGRSIEDL

-152 QARRSTSDLHASVGD
+152 QARRKTLDLRASGGE
-167 TGATLGQSRSE
+167 TAATLGQSRSE
-178 LILTIKYELATEIRS
+178 LTLTIKYELATEIRS
-193 HTLITRDT
+193 HTLIARDT
-201 RKLQSFTS
+201 RKLQSFTA
-209 ECRRLKDIFSQL
+209 ECRRLKDMFTR
-221 FFFYVPH
+221 H
-228 IDLPVHLLI
+228 
-237 VARNEFDADFSWLS
+237 EFDADFSWLS

-263 SPIDLRTVK
+263 SPIDLRMVN

-283 AGLPGDDAVDI
+283 AGLPGDDADDI
-294 SIVREH
+294 SIVREN
-300 WIFNKAIEEAYTGS
+300 WIYNKAIEEAFTGS

-329 KFPSQDLSPW
+329 KMPSQDLSPW

-345 NSEKSGW
+345 NSEISGW
-352 ISPLKSIS
+352 ISPLKAIP
-360 PLDILSNPIDEQV
+360 PLDILPNPVDEQM
-373 TSSLGASSATLA
+373 TTSLGASSATLA
-385 HASSNNN
+385 HASLNND
-392 ANVSDPDLLVLG
+392 AKVSDPDLLVLG

-421 VKEDSWVE
+421 VKEDAWVE

-466 FGDIRLSAAGAGIM
+466 FSDIRFSTAGAGIM

-490 IRVSYTPLAQEIS
+490 IRMSYTPLGQEIS

-539 DQTDELNS
+539 DQTDEPDSNS
-547 DSFANTAL
+547 YANTAS
-555 ETSRRTVGLFESDV
+555 ETSRRPVGLFESDV
-569 LFWMGGWIDLAD
+569 LFWMVYLNYRIDLAD
-581 GDVRELLSSSPG
+581 GDVRELLTSFPG
-593 TSNIPLLLKYDQLKT
+593 PGNVPLLLKYDQLKM

-660 PSVSVTQRSYCSH
+660 RSVPVTQRSYCSH
-673 PQITM
+673 PQITL

-691 VSVVDK
+691 VSIVDK
-697 QRREIA
+697 QKREIA
-703 ASKLYRELWSVEQ
+703 ASKLYRELWGVEH

-724 LQPMTLDLGKVYYRR
+724 LQPVKLDFGKIYYRR
-739 LTRQMLSIQNIP
+739 LIRQTLSIQNNGQIP
-751 CVYRFVAADAQQ
+751 CVYRFVTANAEQ

-778 LRPGELST
+778 LRPGESST
-786 TTVTVFVDN
+786 ITVTVFVDN
-795 SSASRLNLA
+795 SSASRLNLL
-804 PPRLDFTLILHTVL
+804 PPRLDFTLILHTAL

-829 YQYTCFANKLTRL
+829 YQYTCFANKLARL
-842 TRLPGPV
+842 TRLPCPV
-849 RTMKSPNDQVPAR
+849 RSMKSPNDQVPA
-862 QPVNAPREIMTLIN
+862 QQLVNAPREIMRLIN
-876 WLMTHVTDPND
+876 WLMTYVTDPSD
-887 LFNVPL
+887 LFNGL
-893 EESICMNIRE
+893 IEESICINIRE

-915 SGEEHSPLATAIAS
+915 SGEEHGPLTTAIVS

-938 VDPVVPPYLHTRCLQ
+938 VDPVVPSYLHARCLQ

-981 LHYISL
+981 LHYMSL

-992 QSSTD
+992 QSSTN
-997 QSDVAERLATVFAP
+997 QAEMAEKLATIFAS
-1011 VLLRDDSTGIHTP
+1011 VLLRDDLTGLYTP
-1024 VSPIGKRKFLLHFVG
+1024 VSPIGKQKFLLHFVG